1 MDKIK
6 ANGQNETLAGRPRA
20 SRNGQVWFPDFMIA
34 SFIFVVIAVLFTVF
48 LANQESHGT
57 NIDVSA
63 IDDANAISN
72 MLITQGNPTNW
83 TAGSVNFVG
92 LTNPGKRLNST
103 KFASLAALDYNRAR
117 TIMGTKHDFIVYFQ
131 DVQGNQIT
139 VGGLDVAGKAGVTP
153 GNIESQDAGDIARVG
168 RFVLLS
174 QGTQSDIVEMVIY
187 VWN

>member
-1 MDKIK
+1 
-6 ANGQNETLAGRPRA
+6 
-20 SRNGQVWFPDFMIA
+20 
-34 SFIFVVIAVLFTVF
+34 
-48 LANQESHGT
+48 
-57 NIDVSA
+57 
-63 IDDANAISN
+63 
-72 MLITQGNPTNW
+72 
-83 TAGSVNFVG
+83 
-92 LTNPGKRLNST
+92 
-103 KFASLAALDYNRAR
+103 
-117 TIMGTKHDFIVYFQ
+117 MGTKHDFIVYFQ